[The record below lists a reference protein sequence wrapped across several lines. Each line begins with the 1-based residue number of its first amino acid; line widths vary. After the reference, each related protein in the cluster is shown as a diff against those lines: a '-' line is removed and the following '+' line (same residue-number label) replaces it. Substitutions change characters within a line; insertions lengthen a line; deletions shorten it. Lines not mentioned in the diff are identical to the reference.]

1 MKWLKRKIHRWV
13 KEIDYESESSVPESG
28 SFKLNQVNRHEPES
42 DPVLTFKIFS
52 AENGKIIE
60 FHSYDSKND
69 RFYRSNYIVGNSED
83 LEKTVNQC
91 LTRELLAHG
100 K

>member
-1 MKWLKRKIHRWV
+1 MKWIKRKLHRWV
-13 KEIDYESESSVPESG
+13 KEIDLEPCVDTSVG
-28 SFKLNQVNRHEPES
+28 IGINRLADPEPES
-42 DPVLTFKIFS
+42 DPVLTFKIYS

-60 FHSYDSKND
+60 FQSYDSKND
-69 RFYRSNYIVGNSED
+69 RFYHSNYIVGSSED

>member
-1 MKWLKRKIHRWV
+1 MKWLKKKLHRWV
-13 KEIDYESESSVPESG
+13 KEIDYEPCADQSVGIGINRLG
-28 SFKLNQVNRHEPES
+28 SPEPES
-42 DPVLTFKIFS
+42 DPVLTFKIYS

-60 FHSYDSKND
+60 FHSYDSKTD
-69 RFYRSNYIVGNSED
+69 RFHRSNYIVGSADD